1 MAEPLVPLG
10 EIVGTHGLKGWLKLN
25 PFNPATTA
33 LSSSS
38 EVIVEKSGNQSVHEL
53 EAGSPHKH
61 QWLIKLRDLNSIDEA
76 STYIGAPL
84 AVAEAALEALAPG
97 QYYHYQVVGFD
108 VFSVSGERIG
118 TISSTLST
126 RGGELYVV
134 QGPNKEHLIPAVKE
148 IIEKV
153 DFSAGSVT
161 INPPPGLLDL

>member
-1 MAEPLVPLG
+1 
-10 EIVGTHGLKGWLKLN
+10 
-25 PFNPATTA
+25 
-33 LSSSS
+33 
-38 EVIVEKSGNQSVHEL
+38 
-53 EAGSPHKH
+53 
-61 QWLIKLRDLNSIDEA
+61 
-76 STYIGAPL
+76 
-84 AVAEAALEALAPG
+84 VAEAALEALAPG

-134 QGPNKEHLIPAVKE
+134 QGPTKEHLIPAVKE

-153 DFSAGSVT
+153 DFSAGAVT